1 MLKRYE
7 PKFPY
12 NTVNMME
19 EIEDG
24 DYVKFTDV
32 KINSIIEQMKK
43 IPQKNFFHA
52 DRYDTDDEYVLHL
65 WDEGNSYDIRIPKK

>member
-43 IPQKNFFHA
+43 IPQKKKEDCSIILKKSHFKMLQ
-52 DRYDTDDEYVLHL
+52 VL
-65 WDEGNSYDIRIPKK
+65 E